1 MSLDKL
7 FKQDRLKAHRTS
19 KKEIG
24 NLLRVIKR
32 DLRDAK
38 IKGLSVDRKFTT
50 AYNAAL
56 QGATILLYCR
66 GYKARGVGHHFIV
79 FQAMKD
85 ILGKDYYDLADYF
98 DACRAKRNLTD
109 YDYAGAISRTEAHEL
124 VREAEIF
131 LHIVLDWL
139 KQHYP
144 RYLNY
149 IRVSPRN
156 SNS

>member
-1 MSLDKL
+1 MSLERL
-7 FKQDRLKAHRTS
+7 FKQDKLKVHRTS
-19 KKEIG
+19 KKEVN

-38 IKGLSVDRKFTT
+38 IKGLSVDRKFAT

-66 GYKARGVGHHFIV
+66 GYKPRGVGHHFIV

-85 ILGKDYYDLADYF
+85 IMGKGYYDLADYF

-109 YDYAGAISRTEAHEL
+109 YDYAGAISRTESQEL
-124 VREAEIF
+124 VKEAEKF

-139 KQHYP
+139 KQYYP
-144 RYLNY
+144 KY
-149 IRVSPRN
+149 IS
-156 SNS
+156 